1 MSMEPGWYP
10 DPFSSGGY
18 IRWWDGERWGA
29 STSVST
35 TAPVTDQPGV
45 PLLLPPPPAAGA
57 KPAPQPGGRPARGE
71 PPIPLASWPQRAVA
85 RFIDALIEGVLSTPF
100 VLWLVWPAYTTLR
113 DATPDGA
120 MPSTAAITEFT
131 NAITAVSL
139 AATAITLVVGFLYQ
153 VPQNVRW
160 GRTVG
165 KRVVGLRIRPLVE
178 DGPLSWPQATV
189 RWATYAI
196 GSALTQGIFGIV
208 DYLWPLWDKPWR
220 QALHDKAARTIVVP
234 QPRRRDVVP
243 YTS

>member
-35 TAPVTDQPGV
+35 TAPVTDKPGV
-45 PLLLPPPPAAGA
+45 PLQLPPPPAPGA
-57 KPAPQPGGRPARGE
+57 MPSPQPGGRPAYAVA
-71 PPIPLASWPQRAVA
+71 PIPLATWPQRAGA
-85 RFIDALIEGVLSTPF
+85 RIIDALIEGALGTPF

-120 MPSTAAITEFT
+120 MPSSAAITEFT
-131 NAITAVSL
+131 DAIAAVSL
-139 AATAITLVVGFLYQ
+139 AATAITLVIGFLYQ

-165 KRVVGLRIRPLVE
+165 KRVVGLRIRPLAE

-196 GSALTQGIFGIV
+196 GSALTQGLFGIV

-220 QALHDKAARTIVVP
+220 QALHDKTARTIVVP
-234 QPRRRDVVP
+234 HPKRRDVPP